1 MAMNGRST
9 VRFRAAFGLA
19 AICMSLALRC
29 EPAPHIRLL
38 ATGGTIAGV
47 SDTSTATSYTAGKLS
62 VDQLLAQA
70 PGLEHIAQLSAEQV
84 VNLPSQDL
92 RDEDRLLLARRVFA
106 SLKDGDVDA
115 IVITHGTD
123 TLEETAFFLDL
134 VACGPKPVVITG
146 AMRPADS
153 VSADGPGNM
162 LDAVTVAASSDARG
176 RGVLAVLNETIHEAR
191 AVIKVHGGIGGFES
205 TYSAV
210 AGTVHNRR
218 VHFLTPDPASA
229 RQARFAITDTLRS
242 LPRVEMVLAYAGM
255 SGSLIRAAAEN
266 GARAIVIAGVGSG
279 NMSREAREA
288 VAAAVRAGVLV
299 VRASRSVGMRVERNG
314 EINDD
319 ALGTVV
325 ADTLSPQK
333 VRILCQ
339 LALLTPQS
347 PQSLQKLIFEV
358 TGA

>member
-1 MAMNGRST
+1 
-9 VRFRAAFGLA
+9 
-19 AICMSLALRC
+19 MSLALGG
-29 EPAPHIRLL
+29 ESAPHVRLL

-47 SDTSTATSYTAGKLS
+47 SDTSAATSYTAGKLR
-62 VDQLLAQA
+62 VGQLLAQV
-70 PGLEHIAQLSAEQV
+70 PGLGHIAQLSAEQV
-84 VNLPSQDL
+84 MNLPSQDL
-92 RDEDRLLLARRVFA
+92 RDEDRLLLARRVLA

-115 IVITHGTD
+115 VVITHGTD

-134 VACGPKPVVITG
+134 IAFGAKPIVITG

-153 VSADGPGNM
+153 VSADGPGNI

-191 AVIKVHGGIGGFES
+191 TVTKVHGAIGGFES
-205 TYSAV
+205 AYSTV
-210 AGTVHNRR
+210 AGTVHDSG
-218 VHFLTPDPASA
+218 VHFLTPRAPSA
-229 RQARFAITDTLRS
+229 RQARFALDDTLSS
-242 LPRVEMVLAYAGM
+242 LPRVEIVLAYAGM

-266 GARAIVIAGVGSG
+266 GARAIVIAGVGAG

-339 LALLTPQS
+339 LALLTPQT
-347 PQSLQKLIFEV
+347 PQSLQKLIFAV
-358 TGA
+358 TDT